1 MDIEISKLL
10 YYWWRKMRES
20 SIPNLF
26 ENFEEFC
33 KWSVA
38 NGYQYGLRLR
48 RIDQNLEYSPDN
60 CTWSELQYSKKINQ
74 AERQQY
80 IDRWDRLVQPIRERY
95 KEQLEAMNNPVT
107 EQPKQEPQVMEAFK
121 YEHPDMERE
130 GIVFAATSDT

>member
-20 SIPNLF
+20 SIPCLF
-26 ENFEEFC
+26 ESFDEFC

-74 AERQQY
+74 AEQQQY
-80 IDRWDRLVQPIRERY
+80 IDRWTDSLRQS
-95 KEQLEAMNNPVT
+95 
-107 EQPKQEPQVMEAFK
+107 
-121 YEHPDMERE
+121 
-130 GIVFAATSDT
+130 GSDTKNSLRR